1 MKPRWKSAG
10 YLGEGESKRLLTANS
25 NPVSSV
31 KKAICFCRWYV
42 HFSPKYV
49 SKNSRAASTSDTWR
63 SRCLS
68 LMVHLLFRCHFSF
81 GLKRKHGVGFHH
93 LRTSAFHYCVNRPKI
108 LLDLPTHG
116 LNVIQLRGVGCE

>member
-1 MKPRWKSAG
+1 MKPTWKSAG
-10 YLGEGESKRLLTANS
+10 YLGGGESNRLLTANS

-68 LMVHLLFRCHFSF
+68 LMVHLLLAIIFK
-81 GLKRKHGVGFHH
+81 LKS
-93 LRTSAFHYCVNRPKI
+93 LQLCQ
-108 LLDLPTHG
+108 LDLRDWGEVAECPAPRG
-116 LNVIQLRGVGCE
+116 LR